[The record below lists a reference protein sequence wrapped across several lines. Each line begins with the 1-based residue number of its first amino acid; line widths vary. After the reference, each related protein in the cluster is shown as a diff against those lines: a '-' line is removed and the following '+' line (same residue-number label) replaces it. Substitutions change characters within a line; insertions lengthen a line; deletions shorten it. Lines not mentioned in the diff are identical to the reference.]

1 MASMERS
8 WAKGTSPSGEDDNQ
22 TDNYANKTDRPEDE
36 EVATPQTQLPET
48 CVDTLAARLRSGLSL
63 LNDEKF
69 RRWSERC
76 NLQSAGQGELL
87 DLETDYSSAPPS
99 SSSPISLTDTC
110 GRSISS
116 LSSAS
121 STLCFSGVSS
131 SSSSSSSVSL
141 SPPLPPYVDVSAVLT
156 DTRLTLDV
164 YQGGAAVLA
173 RLWMSIPGQLR
184 GLQYL
189 RLGSEDKPGLDSA
202 LDVIPSLTNLRSLTI
217 RGTFH
222 LIYIFSTHI

>member
-1 MASMERS
+1 MERS

-87 DLETDYSSAPPS
+87 DLETDYSSAPSS